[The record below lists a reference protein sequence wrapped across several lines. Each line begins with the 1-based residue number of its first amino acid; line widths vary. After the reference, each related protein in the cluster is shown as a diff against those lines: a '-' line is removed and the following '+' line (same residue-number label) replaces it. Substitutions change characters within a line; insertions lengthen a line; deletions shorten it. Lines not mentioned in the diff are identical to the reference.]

1 VAVELV
7 VVSWWRER
15 ERERERFE
23 GMFVAMSGLFI

>member
-1 VAVELV
+1 VELV
-7 VVSWWRER
+7 VVSWWR